1 MKHIFNQIKTVILLI
16 CLIFTVF
23 ANAQQVYTIGPMFHV
38 NFGNKIVTTSW
49 GVEAAFWDFSSV
61 YPVGFDLGLE
71 WQKPKFRMYTEAQTG
86 IYFAGTSGGFGC
98 EFQKENSPKL
108 FLQGS
113 VWANAFIGLDFRF
126 RTTKEGYFA
135 PGIYTKIPIIPGG
148 LTHFNEEYEK
158 NHPDNKNNYSDF
170 DWD

>member
-1 MKHIFNQIKTVILLI
+1 MRHIVKFTKTKFFLV
-16 CLIFTVF
+16 CLIFAGSLT
-23 ANAQQVYTIGPMFHV
+23 AQQIYTVGPMFHV
-38 NFGNKIVTTSW
+38 NFGHKIVNTSW
-49 GVEAAFWDFSSV
+49 GIEAAFWDFSGGT
-61 YPVGFDLGLE
+61 PVGMDFGLE
-71 WQKPKFRMYTEAQTG
+71 WQKPKFRIYTEAQTG
-86 IYFAGTSGGFGC
+86 LYFVGASGGFGC

-148 LTHFNEEYEK
+148 LKHFNKEYDEK
-158 NHPDNKNNYSDF
+158 HPGSENNHADF